1 MKPPSFAY
9 HRPST
14 RAAVDRLLAELG
26 EDAKVLAGGQ
36 SLLPIMNMRLAAPAH
51 LVDINELE
59 DEPAEPV
66 VDDGVIRFGPLVRQ
80 AAAERWPELATR
92 APALQQALAYTAH
105 PAIRSR
111 GTVVGSI
118 AHADPAAELPALL
131 LALGGEVRARSADG
145 ARTIAAQDFFLGALE
160 TALGPGEWLEEVA
173 LPAAAPGTGYAVEEF
188 AQRHGD
194 YALCGVIAVARRG
207 GAVALVHFGIGPV
220 AVRSEIDDLD
230 APREAIREALAGVD
244 MTGDLH
250 ASAAYRRHLAE
261 VLGARA
267 ASRAAGVAER

>member
-1 MKPPSFAY
+1 MKPPPFDY

-14 RAAVDRLLAELG
+14 RAEVDTLLAELG
-26 EDAKVLAGGQ
+26 DEAKVLAGGQ

-51 LVDINELE
+51 LVDINALE

-66 VDDGVIRFGPLVRQ
+66 VDDGAVRFGPLVRQ

-92 APALQQALAYTAH
+92 APALKQALAYTAH

-131 LALGGEVRARSADG
+131 LALGGEVRARSAGG

-160 TALGPGEWLEEVA
+160 TALRPGEWLEEA
-173 LPAAAPGTGYAVEEF
+173 SLPVLPPTTGYAVEEF

-194 YALCGVIAVARRG
+194 YALCGVIAVIRDG
-207 GAVALVHFGIGPV
+207 SLTLVHFGIGPL
-220 AVRSEIDDLD
+220 AVRSELPAD
-230 APREAIREALAGVD
+230 ATAETIRDALAGID
-244 MTGDLH
+244 MSDDLH
-250 ASAAYRRHLAE
+250 ASAAYRRHLA
-261 VLGARA
+261 VALGVRAAERARA
-267 ASRAAGVAER
+267 

>member
-1 MKPPSFAY
+1 MKPPPFAY

-14 RAAVDRLLAELG
+14 RAAVDQLLAELG

-59 DEPAEPV
+59 DEPTAPV

-118 AHADPAAELPALL
+118 AHADPAAELPAVL
-131 LALGGEVRARSADG
+131 LALGGEVRARSVDG
-145 ARTIAAQDFFLGALE
+145 ARSIAAEDFFLGALE
-160 TALGPGEWLEEVA
+160 TALRPGEWLEEVA
-173 LPAAAPGTGYAVEEF
+173 LPAARPGTGYAVEEF

-194 YALCGVIAVARRG
+194 YALCGVIAVARPE
-207 GAVALVHFGIGPV
+207 AVTLVHFGIGPV

-230 APREAIREALAGVD
+230 DPREAIREALAGVE

-267 ASRAAGVAER
+267 ASRAAAMAGA

>member
-1 MKPPSFAY
+1 MKPPPFAY

-14 RAAVDRLLAELG
+14 RAAVDQLLAELG

-59 DEPAEPV
+59 DEPTAPV

-118 AHADPAAELPALL
+118 AHADPAAELPAVL
-131 LALGGEVRARSADG
+131 LALGGEVRARSVDG
-145 ARTIAAQDFFLGALE
+145 ARSIAAEDFFLGALE
-160 TALGPGEWLEEVA
+160 TALRPGEWLEEVA
-173 LPAAAPGTGYAVEEF
+173 LPAARPGTGYAVEEF

-194 YALCGVIAVARRG
+194 YALCGVIAVARPE
-207 GAVALVHFGIGPV
+207 AVTLVHFGIGPV

-230 APREAIREALAGVD
+230 DPREAIREALAGVE

-267 ASRAAGVAER
+267 ASRAAAMASA